1 MSLMRFVLLAVAAAA
16 TALAVVGRTSATN
29 PQLVGS
35 VGPDY
40 TISLKD
46 PAGNTVTHVD
56 PGTYTLLV
64 HDLSDAHNF
73 DLNGPGV
80 SITTGDLLFVGDKT
94 FTVTFVDGVYKYLCD
109 PHARS
114 MQGTFTAGNPPP
126 PPVPPGAGTRA
137 LSARVG
143 PGRTISFP
151 RSLAAG
157 KYAITVRDASAADN
171 LHLKG
176 PGVDRKTGVAFR
188 GTVKWT
194 LSLKTGTYRVGSDAH
209 QSLAHSVTVG

>member
-1 MSLMRFVLLAVAAAA
+1 MRLVVLAAAA
-16 TALAVVGRTSATN
+16 ASALVVVTPTSADN
-29 PQLVGS
+29 PQLIGS
-35 VGPDY
+35 VGPEY

-46 PAGNTVTHVD
+46 PAGNVVTHVD

-73 DLNGPGV
+73 DLYGPGV
-80 SITTGDLLFVGDKT
+80 SVTTGDLTFVGDKS
-94 FTVTFVDGVYKYLCD
+94 FTVTFVDGTYTYLCD
-109 PHARS
+109 PHRGS
-114 MQGTFTAGNPPP
+114 MRGTFTAGNPPP
-126 PPVPPGAGTRA
+126 PPPPPPPSGVGAQTI
-137 LSARVG
+137 SVRVG

-176 PGVDRKTGVAFR
+176 PGVDRKTGIAFR
-188 GTVKWT
+188 GTVKWS
-194 LSLKTGTYRVGSDAH
+194 LSLKAGTYRVGSDAH
-209 QSLAHSVTVG
+209 PSLAHSVTVG